1 MSNKKPNN
9 TLESPRAF
17 LKPIES
23 VNPDHPAGDF
33 NQSGPAPTRSLLQSS
48 GISVKYFFRHLM
60 RRQNWLF
67 AIFLFAG
74 CTTVISVERIPEI
87 PLGEPTFF
95 PTIEAHTG
103 AVITGGNRIDVLLN
117 GDETFPVMLRDI
129 KAAKS
134 TITFAQYL
142 YEGGTLGRELAQA
155 FAERCRAGVKADI
168 LLDSHGSG
176 KTPTEILSLMR
187 DAGCHVEFFRRI
199 DAPAIIF
206 PWKLLRYNYR
216 NHRRILV
223 IDGRVGFTGGY
234 GISDAWKGDGRT
246 AQHWRETNARI
257 EGPVVKF
264 LQAAF
269 AESWLETTGIA
280 IGGEGY
286 FPRLEPVGKV
296 PAQIVSSSPAGGSF
310 QNYLLF
316 LLSIH
321 SARKSILITNPYFI
335 PDDVMTEALVKA
347 AARGV
352 RVVVLTPG
360 EIDSRLTYTAS
371 RSHYGPLLLGRVEI
385 FEYQPALMHAK
396 TMVVDGIWATIG
408 TTNFDNRSFA
418 LNQELNLTLYDASLA
433 RRLEE
438 IFQEDLKFS
447 KKMTYEEWDSRGI
460 FERLF
465 ELFTFPVKEQL

>member
-1 MSNKKPNN
+1 
-9 TLESPRAF
+9 
-17 LKPIES
+17 
-23 VNPDHPAGDF
+23 
-33 NQSGPAPTRSLLQSS
+33 
-48 GISVKYFFRHLM
+48 
-60 RRQNWLF
+60 LF

-74 CTTVISVERIPEI
+74 CATVISVERIPEI
-87 PLGEPTFF
+87 TLGEPSFF

-103 AVITGGNRIDVLLN
+103 APIAGGNRIDVLLN
-117 GDETFPVMLRDI
+117 GDETFPIMLRDI

-142 YEGGTLGRELAQA
+142 YEGGALGRGLAQA

-176 KTPTEILSLMR
+176 KTPAEIIALMR
-187 DAGCHVEFFRRI
+187 DAGCHVEFFRRV

-216 NHRRILV
+216 SHRRILV

-234 GISDAWKGDGRT
+234 GISDAWTGDGRT
-246 AQHWRETNARI
+246 AEHWRDTNARI

-316 LLSIH
+316 LLSIN

-347 AARGV
+347 VARGV
-352 RVVVLTPG
+352 RVVVLVPG
-360 EIDSRLTYTAS
+360 EIDSQLTYTAS

-385 FEYQPALMHAK
+385 FEYQTALLHAK

-408 TTNFDNRSFA
+408 STNLDNRSFA
-418 LNQELNLTLYDASLA
+418 LNQELNLTLYDTAVA

-447 KKMTYEEWDSRGI
+447 KKIIYEEWHSRSI
-460 FERLF
+460 FERIF
-465 ELFTFPVKEQL
+465 ELFAFPVKEQL